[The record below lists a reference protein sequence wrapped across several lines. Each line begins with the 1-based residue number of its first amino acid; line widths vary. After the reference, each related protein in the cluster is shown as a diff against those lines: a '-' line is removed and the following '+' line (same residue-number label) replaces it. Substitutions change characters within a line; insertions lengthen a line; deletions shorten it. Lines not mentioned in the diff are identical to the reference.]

1 MFVYSSNQVHHILKN
16 RKKYTRRN
24 IVSIKN
30 GKGFKA
36 LEIIDEKGRYY
47 KKKPL
52 TTKEL
57 KCIERKEFIP
67 GLFKDCIKREKM
79 RKTRRQR

>member
-1 MFVYSSNQVHHILKN
+1 MFVYQSEQVHSTKGT
-16 RKKYTRRN
+16 TRRN

-36 LEIIDEKGRYY
+36 VEINDNKGKYY

-57 KCIERKEFIP
+57 QCIEHQKFVP
-67 GLFKDCIKREKM
+67 GLFKDCIKREKI
-79 RKTRRQR
+79 RKTRRQRK

>member
-1 MFVYSSNQVHHILKN
+1 MFVYQSDQVHSTN
-16 RKKYTRRN
+16 GTTRRN

-30 GKGFKA
+30 GKGYKA
-36 LEIIDEKGRYY
+36 LEVIDEKGRHY
-47 KKKPL
+47 KKKAL

-57 KCIERKEFIP
+57 QCIERNEFVP
-67 GLFKDCIKREKM
+67 GLFKDCVKRPNM